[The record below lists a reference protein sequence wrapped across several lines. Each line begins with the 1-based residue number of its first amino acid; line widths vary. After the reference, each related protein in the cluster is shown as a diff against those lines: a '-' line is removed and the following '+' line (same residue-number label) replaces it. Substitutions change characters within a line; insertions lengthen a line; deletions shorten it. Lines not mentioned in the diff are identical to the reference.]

1 MAKAEYIGI
10 DKIIKLLNDNPPIKL
25 ELKKGGKVVY
35 TDQKFDHDTCDDV
48 INRFLNRFG
57 YDQPETNF
65 ATYSLEISTKKP
77 GLKTATKICPDISF
91 NPPPGGE
98 YINPYKKK
106 EMATS
111 TSGEMGFT
119 AREFIE
125 ATTQAHIL
133 ADENKKLRAELE
145 SLEAENEEL
154 ESQIPEGEKPQN
166 IGAVLQSALYTNAD
180 KIIAILADKLFGPSN
195 SGNSLSLSGIPG
207 ESDIQSLVNQMML
220 IEPEFPEHLQML
232 IDLRKNKP
240 SIYTMALNQLKQL

>member
-10 DKIIKLLNDNPPIKL
+10 EKIVKLLNDNPPIKL

-35 TDQKFDHDTCDDV
+35 IDQKLDHDTYEDV
-48 INRFLNRFG
+48 INRFLNRFA

-65 ATYSLEISTKKP
+65 ATYSFEISTKKP
-77 GLKTATKICPDISF
+77 GSKLASKICPDISF

-106 EMATS
+106 EMSTS
-111 TSGEMGFT
+111 MSGEMGFT

-125 ATTQAHIL
+125 ATTRAHIL
-133 ADENKKLRAELE
+133 EDENNKLRAELE

-154 ESQIPEGEKPQN
+154 ESKIPEGEQPQN
-166 IGAVLQSALYTNAD
+166 IGAVLQNALYTNAD
-180 KIIAILADKLFGPSN
+180 KIIAILADKLFGAGSN
-195 SGNSLSLSGIPG
+195 PTMGLAGIP
-207 ESDIQSLVNQMML
+207 DNDVQSLLNQMIL

-232 IDLRKNKP
+232 INLRINKP
-240 SIYTMALNQLKQL
+240 AIYSMALGQLKSL